1 MVSNVIKGWIYIIL
15 IIPVT
20 IWLAFLIQR
29 WLAGRE
35 EVKRIHMYNE
45 NIRKYGCP
53 TPKDLGGCD
62 VSINK

>member
-1 MVSNVIKGWIYIIL
+1 
-15 IIPVT
+15 VT